1 MIPYLDLSRDYLN
14 YKKFIIKNMDKLY
27 SEGRFIQG
35 EEIKILEKKIQDYL
49 KVKYCLTLNSGTDA
63 LLCALYSLNFNPGD
77 EIITTPNT
85 WYSTVA
91 AIMHLRLIPKF
102 VDITIDQNMNVDLIE
117 KNITNKTKAILAVHL
132 NGKML
137 DVLKIKKICNKYS
150 IKFIEDSAQCFGG
163 SYNSIRPGQ
172 LSDVACF
179 STHPTKT
186 FFSFRDG
193 GFLAT
198 NNKNIYEKIKKF
210 RNHGISE
217 KERNVC
223 DDWGVN
229 SRIDNLQ
236 AIILTKKLKDISRL
250 IKQRQKVANFYLN
263 NLDPKLY
270 MLPLN
275 NPRIRHTFQFFVLH
289 AKTPHKIIKY
299 MLNKKIELRR
309 YFHIPM
315 YRQNFFKKFFGKH
328 KLLINSESFQETSLN
343 LPIHHNLSRKDLIKI
358 CNYLNKIK

>member
-1 MIPYLDLSRDYLN
+1 MIPFLDLSEDYIN
-14 YKKFIIKNMDKLY
+14 YKKFIIKSMDKLY

-35 EEIKILEKKIQDYL
+35 EEIEILEKKIQDFL

-63 LLCALYSLNFNPGD
+63 LLCALYSLNFKPGD

-91 AIMHLRLIPKF
+91 AIMHLRLVPKF
-102 VDITIDQNMNVDLIE
+102 VDVDMDQNMNIDLIE
-117 KNITNKTKAILAVHL
+117 KNISNKTRAVLAVHL

-137 DVLKIKKICNKYS
+137 DVVKLKKICKKHN

-163 SYNSIRPGQ
+163 NFKNIQPGQ

-210 RNHGISE
+210 RNHGIST

-236 AIILTKKLKDISRL
+236 ALILTKKLKNINQL
-250 IKQRQKVANFYLN
+250 IKQRQMIANFYLN
-263 NLDPKLY
+263 NLDPNLY
-270 MLPLN
+270 AVPSN
-275 NPRIRHTFQFFVLH
+275 SKTAKHTFQFFVIH
-289 AKTPHKIIKY
+289 AKNPQKTIKHTF
-299 MLNKKIELRR
+299 NKKIELRR

-315 YRQNFFKKFFGKH
+315 YKQKFFKKFFGKH
-328 KLLINSESFQETSLN
+328 KVLVNSESFEKTSLN
-343 LPIHHNLSRKDLIKI
+343 LPIHQNLSEANLTKI
-358 CNYLNKIK
+358 CNCLNGIK